1 MEAFQG
7 QYKDGTNGTRDFR
20 MVSALYLIFRIAAL
34 LQYFGNQIS
43 YDILVWLTTA
53 LILISTSLFFSNAR
67 PYKMDHSNTFDS
79 LLLALLSIQ
88 ALISLLVKYLH
99 NHRYSYLFGLTGLLT
114 MGIPHA
120 ALALYILYFISK
132 KIRFLQ
138 CLKRKC
144 RYVSSTVLWDK
155 HSPNEANNGL
165 DTDSLPDRLVNP
177 DEYEPLI
184 PAVNQSEHQSESYAV
199 QARVT
204 PMNTYGF
211 IGD

>member
-1 MEAFQG
+1 M
-7 QYKDGTNGTRDFR
+7 
-20 MVSALYLIFRIAAL
+20 
-34 LQYFGNQIS
+34 
-43 YDILVWLTTA
+43 
-53 LILISTSLFFSNAR
+53 
-67 PYKMDHSNTFDS
+67 
-79 LLLALLSIQ
+79 
-88 ALISLLVKYLH
+88 
-99 NHRYSYLFGLTGLLT
+99 
-114 MGIPHA
+114 
-120 ALALYILYFISK
+120 
-132 KIRFLQ
+132 
-138 CLKRKC
+138 
-144 RYVSSTVLWDK
+144 SSTVHWDK